1 MEQKKIEERDEIK
14 DGKTDFISSVNSF
27 SKYVFKEINADIG
40 NKSFF
45 VIAREGDQFSC
56 ANIGSARELEV
67 IISAAMDLD
76 ESIEKGVLLAA
87 SRFMMKKRFG
97 DFENS
102 EDEN

>member
-27 SKYVFKEINADIG
+27 SKYVYKEINADID

-45 VIAREGDQFSC
+45 MIARDGGQFAC
-56 ANIGSARELEV
+56 ANISSTSELV
-67 IISAAMDLD
+67 ATISAAMDSD

-87 SRFMMKKRFG
+87 SRFMLKKRFG

>member
-1 MEQKKIEERDEIK
+1 MEQKKIKESDEIK

-27 SKYVFKEINADIG
+27 SKYVYKEINADIG

-45 VIAREGDQFSC
+45 MIARDGDQFTC
-56 ANIGSARELEV
+56 ANICSASELGV

-87 SRFMMKKRFG
+87 SRFMQKKRFG
-97 DFENS
+97 DFES

>member
-1 MEQKKIEERDEIK
+1 MEQKKLEERDEIK

-27 SKYVFKEINADIG
+27 SKYVSKEINADIG

-45 VIAREGDQFSC
+45 MIPRDGDQFAC
-56 ANIGSARELEV
+56 ANIGSTRELGA
-67 IISAAMDLD
+67 IISAAMYLD

-87 SRFMMKKRFG
+87 SRFMLKKRFG

>member
-1 MEQKKIEERDEIK
+1 MEQKKIKESDEIK

-27 SKYVFKEINADIG
+27 SKYVSKEINADIG

-45 VIAREGDQFSC
+45 MIARDGDQFTC
-56 ANIGSARELEV
+56 ANICSASELGV

-87 SRFMMKKRFG
+87 SRFMQKKRFG
-97 DFENS
+97 DFES

>member
-1 MEQKKIEERDEIK
+1 MEQKKIKESDEIK

-27 SKYVFKEINADIG
+27 SKYVSKEINADIG

-45 VIAREGDQFSC
+45 MIARDGDQFTC
-56 ANIGSARELEV
+56 ANICSASELGV

-87 SRFMMKKRFG
+87 SRFMQKKRFG

>member
-1 MEQKKIEERDEIK
+1 MEQKKLYERDEIK

-27 SKYVFKEINADIG
+27 SKYVYKEINADIG

-45 VIAREGDQFSC
+45 MIARDGGQFAC
-56 ANIGSARELEV
+56 ANICSARELGAT
-67 IISAAMDLD
+67 ISTAMDSD
-76 ESIEKGVLLAA
+76 ESIEKGVLLAV
-87 SRFMMKKRFG
+87 SRFMLKKRFG

>member
-1 MEQKKIEERDEIK
+1 MEQKKLEERDEIK
-14 DGKTDFISSVNSF
+14 DGKTDFIRSVNSF
-27 SKYVFKEINADIG
+27 SKYVSKEINEDID

-45 VIAREGDQFSC
+45 MIARDGDQFTC
-56 ANIGSARELEV
+56 ANTCSTGELGA
-67 IISAAMDLD
+67 IIFAAMDLD

-102 EDEN
+102 ED

>member
-1 MEQKKIEERDEIK
+1 MEQKKLEESDEIK

-27 SKYVFKEINADIG
+27 SKYVSKEINADIG

-45 VIAREGDQFSC
+45 VIALDGDQFAC
-56 ANIGSARELEV
+56 ANICSTRELGA

-87 SRFMMKKRFG
+87 SRFMLKI
-97 DFENS
+97 ENS

>member
-1 MEQKKIEERDEIK
+1 MEQKKLEERDEIK
-14 DGKTDFISSVNSF
+14 DGKTDFISSVISF
-27 SKYVFKEINADIG
+27 SKYVSKEINADIG

-45 VIAREGDQFSC
+45 MIARDGEQFSC
-56 ANIGSARELEV
+56 ANICSIRELGA
-67 IISAAMDLD
+67 IISAAMNLD

-87 SRFMMKKRFG
+87 SRFMLKNRFG

>member
-1 MEQKKIEERDEIK
+1 MEQKKLEERDEIK

-27 SKYVFKEINADIG
+27 SKYVSKEINADIG

-45 VIAREGDQFSC
+45 MIVRDGDQFTC
-56 ANIGSARELEV
+56 AGICSTRELGA

-87 SRFMMKKRFG
+87 SRFMLKKRFG

>member
-27 SKYVFKEINADIG
+27 SKYVSKEINADIG

-45 VIAREGDQFSC
+45 MIARDGDQFTC
-56 ANIGSARELEV
+56 ANTCSTGELGA

-87 SRFMMKKRFG
+87 SRFMLKNRFG

>member
-1 MEQKKIEERDEIK
+1 MEQKKLEERDEIK
-14 DGKTDFISSVNSF
+14 DGKTDFISNVNSF
-27 SKYVFKEINADIG
+27 SKYVSKEINAVG

-45 VIAREGDQFSC
+45 MLARDGDQFAY
-56 ANIGSARELEV
+56 ANISSTRELGV

>member
-1 MEQKKIEERDEIK
+1 MEQKKLEERDEIK

-27 SKYVFKEINADIG
+27 SKYVSKEINADIG

-45 VIAREGDQFSC
+45 MIARDGDQLAC
-56 ANIGSARELEV
+56 ANIGSTRELGA

-87 SRFMMKKRFG
+87 SRFMLKKRFG

>member
-27 SKYVFKEINADIG
+27 SKYVYKEINADIG

-45 VIAREGDQFSC
+45 MIARDGDQFTC
-56 ANIGSARELEV
+56 ANIGSTSELV
-67 IISAAMDLD
+67 ATISAAMDLD

>member
-1 MEQKKIEERDEIK
+1 MEQKKIKERDEIK

-27 SKYVFKEINADIG
+27 SKYVSKEINADIG

-45 VIAREGDQFSC
+45 VIAREGDQFAC
-56 ANIGSARELEV
+56 ANISSIRELGK
-67 IISAAMDLD
+67 IISDAMDLD

-87 SRFMMKKRFG
+87 SRFMLKKRFG

>member
-1 MEQKKIEERDEIK
+1 MEQKKLKECDEIK
-14 DGKTDFISSVNSF
+14 DCKTDFISSVNSF

-45 VIAREGDQFSC
+45 VIAREGDQFAC
-56 ANIGSARELEV
+56 ANICSERELEV

-87 SRFMMKKRFG
+87 SRFMTKKRFG

>member
-1 MEQKKIEERDEIK
+1 MEQKKLKESDEIK

-27 SKYVFKEINADIG
+27 SKYVSKEINADIG

-45 VIAREGDQFSC
+45 MIARDGDQFTC
-56 ANIGSARELEV
+56 ANICSASELGV

-87 SRFMMKKRFG
+87 SRFMQKKRFG

-102 EDEN
+102 ED

>member
-1 MEQKKIEERDEIK
+1 MEQKKLEERDEIK

-27 SKYVFKEINADIG
+27 SKYVSKEINADIG

-45 VIAREGDQFSC
+45 MIPRDGAQFAC
-56 ANIGSARELEV
+56 ANIGSTRELGA
-67 IISAAMDLD
+67 IISAAMYLD

-87 SRFMMKKRFG
+87 SRFMLKKRFG